1 MLCVD
6 TLACFV
12 VVVFVEFKADK
23 VPFLLD
29 ARHGGRAAT
38 HAVVK
43 DGVAIVGIGAHEIAQ
58 QVHRL
63 LGWMPILAMGGIL
76 CTDIWRKYYHIQRET
91 QSFRVWIVLQHALL
105 SIVL

>member
-1 MLCVD
+1 MSFLCVD
-6 TLACFV
+6 TLAGFV

-43 DGVAIVGIGAHEIAQ
+43 DGVALVGLGAHE
-58 QVHRL
+58 VSDERNGL
-63 LGWMPILAMGGIL
+63 LRRMKAVSVFDILQNIGLAILAY
-76 CTDIWRKYYHIQRET
+76 R
-91 QSFRVWIVLQHALL
+91 
-105 SIVL
+105 

>member
-1 MLCVD
+1 MSFLCFD
-6 TLACFV
+6 TLAGFV

-23 VPFLLD
+23 VPLLLN

-43 DGVAIVGIGAHEIAQ
+43 DGVALVGIGAHEVAQ

-63 LGWMPILAMGGIL
+63 LGGMP
-76 CTDIWRKYYHIQRET
+76 
-91 QSFRVWIVLQHALL
+91 
-105 SIVL
+105 SITLFLEVDYC

>member
-12 VVVFVEFKADK
+12 VVVFVEFKSDK

-43 DGVAIVGIGAHEIAQ
+43 DGVSLVGIGADE
-58 QVHRL
+58 VSDERNGL
-63 LGWMPILAMGGIL
+63 LRRMETVGVLGIL
-76 CTDIWRKYYHIQRET
+76 QHVGLARF
-91 QSFRVWIVLQHALL
+91 SFGKIEDTLA
-105 SIVL
+105 